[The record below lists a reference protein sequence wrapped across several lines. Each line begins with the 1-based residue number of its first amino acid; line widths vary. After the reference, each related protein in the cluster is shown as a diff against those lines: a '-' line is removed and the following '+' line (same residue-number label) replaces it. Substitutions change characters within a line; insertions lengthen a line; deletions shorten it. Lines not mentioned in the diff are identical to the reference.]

1 MPPTNKKDIE
11 KFTKQRKEREIY
23 SLLRN
28 AAKDIDKK
36 IMSLAENKNIDLKK
50 LKKEKNIYLSVY
62 KFNKLAHR
70 KEKGQK
76 MRMFLLDAEKQE
88 AREVDISPDLESY
101 YKILH
106 CNLISVTER
115 KINGIYYDIV
125 ADEEGLLKEEPTI
138 SAITEEGKAA
148 LVGNLLIQRYNS
160 EKGSAEELTPEDIEN
175 IKQRIA
181 RAEMQSGDKIKV
193 VVLDKGE
200 DF

>member
-23 SLLRN
+23 SLVRN

-36 IMSLAENKNIDLKK
+36 IMSLAENKNTDIKK

-62 KFNKLAHR
+62 KNNKLKHR
-70 KEKGQK
+70 KGNTQK
-76 MRMFLLDAEKQE
+76 MRMFLLDTEKQE
-88 AREVDISPDLESY
+88 AREVDISADLETY
-101 YKILH
+101 YKILN
-106 CNLISVTER
+106 CNLVTVTER
-115 KINGIYYDIV
+115 KINGVYYDVI
-125 ADEEGLLKEEPTI
+125 ADDEGLFKEKPII

-148 LVGNLLIQRYNS
+148 LVGNLLIQRYNA

-181 RAEMQSGDKIKV
+181 RAELQSGEKIKV